1 MAAIE
6 VAYAWLPAG
15 LVRGMLGNGL
25 GQRCINEDAYPGVF
39 SHASFHQPGPCWA
52 IVDEAGL
59 ESIPEQD
66 LWGVRPQH
74 AAETLAELEIDLGLP
89 IGSLEATVGL
99 YNRHAADGVDGL
111 FHRSEEHT
119 SELQSLM
126 RISYAVFCLNKKQT
140 T

>member
-39 SHASFHQPGPCWA
+39 SHAAFHQPGPCWA

-74 AAETLAELEIDLGLP
+74 AADTLAELDIDPGPPL
-89 IGSLEATVGL
+89 GSLEARVGP
-99 YNRHAADGVDGL
+99 YHRPAPDGVDGP
-111 FHRSEEHT
+111 FHKNPKRVRTPKRPCAADH
-119 SELQSLM
+119 
-126 RISYAVFCLNKKQT
+126 
-140 T
+140 